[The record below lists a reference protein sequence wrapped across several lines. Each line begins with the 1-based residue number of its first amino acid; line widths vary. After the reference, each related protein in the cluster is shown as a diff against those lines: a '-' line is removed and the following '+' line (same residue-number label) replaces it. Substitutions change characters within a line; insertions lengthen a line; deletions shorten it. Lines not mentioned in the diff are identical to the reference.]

1 VGHLFRTARRGTYD
15 EFVAVHDPAR
25 ANAADSTGSTLLHA
39 ALANKPPERARIA
52 GRLLDD
58 GADAAAVTRAG
69 ATTAHVLLGSARL
82 DAATDA
88 PLLRRLLDGGC
99 DPNRSHGRF
108 GTPLMTLARQL
119 TFTDAELAPFYDV
132 LLDAPGL
139 DPLAPP
145 PPERSTLEA
154 VTLLGEQRAD
164 LARRL
169 TDLLHERAATEG
181 AAAGTPA
188 VADRAA
194 ALAVATGVLAE
205 LERDLGRPLALW
217 EGDPDVEPVADHGD
231 VWVVMWNSVDY
242 LRSKDFSEQV
252 LMGPVV
258 VPKDGRPWFVP
269 PTAYPTEEALDRWR
283 RGAL

>member
-1 VGHLFRTARRGTYD
+1 
-15 EFVAVHDPAR
+15 
-25 ANAADSTGSTLLHA
+25 
-39 ALANKPPERARIA
+39 
-52 GRLLDD
+52 
-58 GADAAAVTRAG
+58 
-69 ATTAHVLLGSARL
+69 
-82 DAATDA
+82 
-88 PLLRRLLDGGC
+88 
-99 DPNRSHGRF
+99 
-108 GTPLMTLARQL
+108 
-119 TFTDAELAPFYDV
+119 
-132 LLDAPGL
+132 GL

-231 VWVVMWNSVDY
+231 DWVVMWNSVDY

-269 PTAYPTEEALDRWR
+269 PTAYPTEEAVDRGL
-283 RGAL
+283 RGALRPGAAPALGHGAVRPRRLRTERSVCATSPCPRRPPPRQRSPRPPGRRPSARRTTGWRSARAPRPRATSRRRAS